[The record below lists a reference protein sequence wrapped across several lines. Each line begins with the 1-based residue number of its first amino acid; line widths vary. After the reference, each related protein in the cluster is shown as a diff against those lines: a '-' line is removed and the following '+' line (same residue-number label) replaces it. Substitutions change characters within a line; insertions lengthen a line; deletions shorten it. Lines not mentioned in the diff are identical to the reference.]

1 LIWHLIDSRT
11 IGGAE
16 RHIAI
21 LLLCLR
27 KRNIPAEAVLYRDYG
42 NNQWLSQLSADNL
55 PFRVLS
61 GTPRGL
67 IQALAQN
74 RPTLLHVH
82 GYKAGILGRLPS
94 RLLGIPVVTTFHSGQ
109 RSGWPLKLYEWAD
122 EWSSVLGERV
132 AVSSAVQSRLP
143 LSSTLIVNFLPENP
157 SPIATVLPRRV
168 AFAGRLSAEKGPDL
182 FCALASQ
189 APSGLEWHIYG
200 DGPMRQELEAR
211 YAGVVTFHGVVPD
224 FNEVWPT
231 IGLLAMPSRFEGL
244 PYSALE
250 ALAAG
255 VPILASRVGGLPDAV
270 QEDVTGWLFDVGDIK
285 TALAKLD
292 RWMMLDTTAQDKMRL
307 QCWRHVKSH
316 FSEASEM
323 PKLISVYRKA
333 GYFVPPEVP
342 DGYF

>member
-1 LIWHLIDSRT
+1 
-11 IGGAE
+11 
-16 RHIAI
+16 
-21 LLLCLR
+21 
-27 KRNIPAEAVLYRDYG
+27 
-42 NNQWLSQLSADNL
+42 
-55 PFRVLS
+55 
-61 GTPRGL
+61 
-67 IQALAQN
+67 
-74 RPTLLHVH
+74 
-82 GYKAGILGRLPS
+82 
-94 RLLGIPVVTTFHSGQ
+94 
-109 RSGWPLKLYEWAD
+109 
-122 EWSSVLGERV
+122 LGERV